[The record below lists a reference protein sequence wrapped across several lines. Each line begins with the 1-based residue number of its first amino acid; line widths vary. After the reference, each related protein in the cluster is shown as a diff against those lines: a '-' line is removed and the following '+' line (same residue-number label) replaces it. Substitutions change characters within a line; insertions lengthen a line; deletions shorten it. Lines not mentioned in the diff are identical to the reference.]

1 MTSSV
6 QVMGIVNV
14 TPDSFFPDAR
24 TESIADAIARGQ
36 ELFDV
41 GVDVVDVGGESTRP
55 GADDVAADE
64 ECDRILDVIAT
75 LSARGEVSVDTQK
88 AIVARRAVD
97 AGATII
103 NDVSCSLA
111 AVAGELGVGYVAM
124 HRQGDSRTMQ
134 IAPHYDDVVAEVLT
148 FLDEAARSARAVGVE
163 RLWLD
168 PGIGFGKT
176 SEHNLTLLAHTD
188 RFAALA
194 TEHGAGLLIGTSRK
208 RFLGELAPES
218 LPVQERLEGSVAT
231 AAWALARGASM
242 VRVHDVGVAVQL
254 RDLLQRPVEEVTA

>member
-176 SEHNLTLLAHTD
+176 QS
-188 RFAALA
+188 
-194 TEHGAGLLIGTSRK
+194 G
-208 RFLGELAPES
+208 
-218 LPVQERLEGSVAT
+218 
-231 AAWALARGASM
+231 
-242 VRVHDVGVAVQL
+242 
-254 RDLLQRPVEEVTA
+254 